1 MLLSDSNR
9 REVAAGLQM
18 NVWPVKKCAAPRL
31 TRRETYR
38 SDLSFHLWH
47 SKQRAVGLKAWI
59 KLRLDWN
66 IYVKTLR
73 RSESFM
79 WTKWVQ
85 EGRAGSY
92 SCVRFP
98 SRLAVG
104 RCKAS
109 GSDSIR
115 RKHEQRFSSSAHSL
129 KMCWH
134 QFSWFV
140 KTGQSCFSDE
150 WPTGGFW
157 CNLCPSCCQD
167 AGKVTQ
173 PWL

>member
-9 REVAAGLQM
+9 WVA
-18 NVWPVKKCAAPRL
+18 
-31 TRRETYR
+31 
-38 SDLSFHLWH
+38 D
-47 SKQRAVGLKAWI
+47 
-59 KLRLDWN
+59 LRLASEKLCSSLTHKKGN
-66 IYVKTLR
+66 IRIRPQFSALTQQTKGCWMKGLNQTPSWLERLCKTLR
-73 RSESFM
+73 LSESLM

-85 EGRAGSY
+85 ERRAGSY

-104 RCKAS
+104 RCKANS
-109 GSDSIR
+109 SDSIR
-115 RKHEQRFSSSAHSL
+115 KKHEQQFSSSAHSL

-157 CNLCPSCCQD
+157 CNSCLSCSQD